1 MIPTMSIPKLD
12 KALRLLV
19 AIERTPMSSVAL
31 AGVTEIS
38 RPHVVRLVASLRS
51 IGCKID
57 SVQAATGRGEF
68 SYHLRDWGVFDAA
81 RVRRY
86 VKGLK

>member
-1 MIPTMSIPKLD
+1 MITTMTIPKLD

-19 AIERTPMSSVAL
+19 AIERAPMSSVEL
-31 AGVTEIS
+31 ADVTEIS

-57 SVQAATGRGEF
+57 SVQAPTGKGDF
-68 SYHLRDWGVFDAA
+68 SYYLRDWGVFDAA
-81 RVRRY
+81 RVRKY